1 MARTNWNKEQ
11 LTVLKS
17 LGLTDKLND
26 APKLIG
32 CTANAAR
39 IKYGRMLGTRKPAS
53 IYKAPSIYDKMY
65 PKTDA
70 QVIYDKMY
78 PKTHDEAFQVSV
90 VNPFVIEQVPFT
102 GTRTTP
108 DIVIMLAKQMLSIKA
123 DKLDS
128 IYIPNSIADSK
139 KAAGNIFQQAKNY
152 IAKTNKAELVYTI
165 KSSFSGD
172 AKKTYLSARIWRL
185 K

>member
-17 LGLTDKLND
+17 LGLTGKLND

-32 CTANAAR
+32 CTANAAK
-39 IKYGRMLGTRKPAS
+39 IKYGRMFGNRKDSKRQPVTKVADVKS
-53 IYKAPSIYDKMY
+53 KVNNTIKA
-65 PKTDA
+65 
-70 QVIYDKMY
+70 
-78 PKTHDEAFQVSV
+78 
-90 VNPFVIEQVPFT
+90 NPFKIEQVPFT

-108 DIVIMLAKQMLSIKA
+108 EIVIMLAKQMLSIKA

-128 IYIPNSIADSK
+128 VYIPNSIADSK

-152 IAKTNKAELVYTI
+152 IAKTNKDELVYTI

>member
-1 MARTNWNKEQ
+1 MVRTEWNKQQ

-32 CTANAAR
+32 CTTNAAR
-39 IKYGRMLGTRKPAS
+39 IKYGRMFGVRKAAS
-53 IYKAPSIYDKMY
+53 IYAKMY
-65 PKTDA
+65 P
-70 QVIYDKMY
+70 V
-78 PKTHDEAFQVSV
+78 THTEAFQVSD

-102 GTRTTP
+102 GARSTP
-108 DIVIMLAKQMLSIKA
+108 EIVLMLAKQMLNIKA

-128 IYIPNSIADSK
+128 ILVPYSIADSK
-139 KAAGNIFQQAKNY
+139 SAANNLFQQAKAY
-152 IAKTNKAELVYTI
+152 IAKTNKTELVYTI
-165 KSSFSGD
+165 KSTFSGD
-172 AKKTYLSARIWRL
+172 AEKKYLSARIWRL